1 MIRCIAIDKDEE
13 SLADLK
19 SLIEKVPF
27 LTLIDTFRNPLD
39 ANSLL
44 ARRSADLIF
53 ADPDMD
59 VINGI
64 DFIKSLNY
72 SPMVVFITN
81 NRNYAVDAYNAG
93 VLDYIIKPLSIER
106 LIRAVT
112 RAYELLIPD
121 DTRGRSNSTLVE
133 GNRYLFMKVDNR
145 MQRFSVDEI
154 LFIEGCNDYVR
165 IYTAGQRPAL
175 ASMNMKNIEKKLPH
189 GHFCRV
195 HRSYIVSLGRIDS
208 IERKRIKIG
217 EKIIPVSS
225 SYYPVLLQAIDAT
238 APAQG

>member
-1 MIRCIAIDKDEE
+1 MMIRCIAIDKDEE
-13 SLADLK
+13 SLVEIK

-27 LTLIDTFRNPLD
+27 LTLLGTFTNPLD
-39 ANSLL
+39 ANGLL

-59 VINGI
+59 IINGI

-72 SPMVVFITN
+72 SPLVVFITR
-81 NRNYAVDAYNAG
+81 NRDYAVDAYNAG
-93 VLDYIIKPLSIER
+93 VLDYILKPMAIDR
-106 LIRAVT
+106 LIRAAT
-112 RAYELLIPD
+112 KAYEVLIPD
-121 DTRGRSNSTLVE
+121 DTNSRSSGTLVE
-133 GNRYLFMKVDNR
+133 SNRYLFMKVDNR
-145 MQRFSVDEI
+145 MQRFSTDDI

-165 IYTAGQRPAL
+165 IYTSGSKPAL

-238 APAQG
+238 TPA

>member
-1 MIRCIAIDKDEE
+1 MIRCIVIDKDVEA
-13 SLADLK
+13 LAELK
-19 SLIEKVPF
+19 ALIEKIPF
-27 LTLIDTFRNPLD
+27 LTLLGTFSNPLE
-39 ANSLL
+39 ANNLL

-59 VINGI
+59 LINGI

-72 SPMVVFITN
+72 SPLVVFITR
-81 NRNYAVDAYNAG
+81 NRDFAVDAYNAG
-93 VLDYIIKPLSIER
+93 VLDYILKPIQIER
-106 LIRAVT
+106 LIRAAT
-112 RAYELLIPD
+112 KAYELMIPD
-121 DTRGRSNSTLVE
+121 DSRGRASGTLAE
-133 GNRYLFMKVDNR
+133 SNRYLFMKVDNR
-145 MQRFSVDEI
+145 MQRFSTEEI

-165 IYTAGQRPAL
+165 IYTSGSKPSL

-189 GHFCRV
+189 GQFCRV

-225 SYYPVLLQAIDAT
+225 SYYPILLQAIDAT
-238 APAQG
+238 VPA

>member
-1 MIRCIAIDKDEE
+1 MIRCIAIDKDAE
-13 SLADLK
+13 SLAELR
-19 SLIEKVPF
+19 SLIEKIPF
-27 LTLIDTFRNPLD
+27 LTLLDTFSNPLD
-39 ANSLL
+39 ANGLL

-81 NRNYAVDAYNAG
+81 NRDYAVDAYNAG
-93 VLDYIIKPLSIER
+93 VLDYVLKPLAIER
-106 LIRAVT
+106 LIRAAT
-112 RAYELLIPD
+112 KAYEILIPD
-121 DTRGRSNSTLVE
+121 DTRGRTSGALVE
-133 GNRYLFMKVDNR
+133 SNRYLFMKVDNR
-145 MQRFSVDEI
+145 MQRFSTDEI

-165 IYTAGQRPAL
+165 IYTAGSRPAL

-225 SYYPVLLQAIDAT
+225 SYYPILLQAIDAT
-238 APAQG
+238 TPA

>member
-13 SLADLK
+13 SLAELRT
-19 SLIEKVPF
+19 LIEKIPF
-27 LTLIDTFRNPLD
+27 LTLLDTFSNPLD
-39 ANSLL
+39 ANGLL

-72 SPMVVFITN
+72 SPLVVFITN
-81 NRNYAVDAYNAG
+81 NRDYAVDAYNAG
-93 VLDYIIKPLSIER
+93 VLDYVLKPLAIER
-106 LIRAVT
+106 LIRAAT
-112 RAYELLIPD
+112 KAYEILIPD
-121 DTRGRSNSTLVE
+121 DTRGRTSGALVE
-133 GNRYLFMKVDNR
+133 SNRYLFMKVDNR
-145 MQRFSVDEI
+145 MQRFSTDEI

-165 IYTAGQRPAL
+165 IYTAGSRPAL

-225 SYYPVLLQAIDAT
+225 SYYPILLQAIDAT
-238 APAQG
+238 TPA

>member
-1 MIRCIAIDKDEE
+1 MIRCIIIDKDAE
-13 SLADLK
+13 SQAELK

-27 LTLIDTFRNPLD
+27 LTLLDSFSNPLD
-39 ANSLL
+39 ANGLL

-64 DFIKSLNY
+64 DFLKSLNY
-72 SPMVVFITN
+72 SPLVVFITR
-81 NRNYAVDAYNAG
+81 NRDFAVEAYNAG
-93 VLDYIIKPLSIER
+93 VLDYILKPIQIER
-106 LIRAVT
+106 LIRAT
-112 RAYELLIPD
+112 TKAYELLIPD
-121 DTRGRSNSTLVE
+121 DTRGRTSGTLTE
-133 GNRYLFMKVDNR
+133 SNRYLFMKVDNR
-145 MQRFSVDEI
+145 MQRFSTEEI

-165 IYTAGQRPAL
+165 IYTSGSKPAL
-175 ASMNMKNIEKKLPH
+175 ASMNMKNIEKKLPR
-189 GHFCRV
+189 GQFCRV

-238 APAQG
+238 LPA

>member
-1 MIRCIAIDKDEE
+1 MMIRCIAIDKDEE
-13 SLADLK
+13 SLSELK

-27 LTLIDTFRNPLD
+27 MTLLGTFTNPLD
-39 ANSLL
+39 ANGLL

-72 SPMVVFITN
+72 SPLVVFITR
-81 NRNYAVDAYNAG
+81 NRDYAVDAYNAG
-93 VLDYIIKPLSIER
+93 VLDYILKPIAIDR
-106 LIRAVT
+106 LIRAAT
-112 RAYELLIPD
+112 KAYEVLIPD
-121 DTRGRSNSTLVE
+121 DTNSRSSGALVE
-133 GNRYLFMKVDNR
+133 SNRFLFMKVDNR
-145 MQRFSVDEI
+145 MQRFSTDDI

-165 IYTAGQRPAL
+165 IYTSGSKPAL

-238 APAQG
+238 TPA